1 MSDLV
6 DWRTLTCSCGL
17 ELLLSG
23 NRNVFFS
30 YLSCRNCPLAV
41 NPLPLDSMWVLHA
54 HYIFERIYAFV
65 SDKAEPT
72 RLSGP
77 FVFQNGTILN
87 LAILHKVLL
96 EFLVAQVVRK
106 AANEYLSEL
115 VIHRRWGSASRLWSR
130 RGRTRLL
137 DINRLLLILQG
148 WVGWGDTRRLG
159 EVLREALQA
168 NVGCVGLLVG
178 WRVTMGRLTGSGGG
192 RRLVVGVISESLQL
206 TLIRLLGLLKV
217 LPDKLCCQLLN
228 VDCGVWAFESCRR
241 HRLGFRVSLLRLKTL
256 RGSPGWLLPKSWL
269 LLGLGETRLLLLGV
283 LSIERAL
290 RLRPGH
296 RIYLLGLIIIES
308 SISLS
313 GSLLTNN
320 LLLFLELTYIRL
332 MDYCLHGY
340 FLRDRPLAI
349 DLKGSLL
356 N

>member
-1 MSDLV
+1 MSNLV
-6 DWRTLTCSCGL
+6 DWRTLTCRCGL
-17 ELLLSG
+17 EFLFSG
-23 NRNVFFS
+23 NSNVFFS
-30 YLSCRNCPLAV
+30 YLPSRNCPLAV

-72 RLSGP
+72 RLPGP
-77 FVFQNGTILN
+77 FIFQNGTIFN

-115 VIHRRWGSASRLWSR
+115 VIHRWWGSASRLQSR
-130 RGRTRLL
+130 RSRIRLL
-137 DINRLLLILQG
+137 DLGRLLLILHR
-148 WVGWGDTRRLG
+148 WVGLGATRRLG

-178 WRVTMGRLTGSGGG
+178 WRGTMGRLPESGGG
-192 RRLVVGVISESLQL
+192 WRLVVGVINESLQL
-206 TLIRLLGLLKV
+206 TLIRLLGLQWV
-217 LPDKLCCQLLN
+217 LADKFCCQLLN
-228 VDCGVWAFESCRR
+228 VDCGVWAFESCPR
-241 HRLGFRVSLLRLKTL
+241 HRLGFRVSLLRLMTL
-256 RGSPGWLLPKSWL
+256 YRGTCWLLPKSWL

-313 GSLLTNN
+313 GSLLTDN

-332 MDYCLHGY
+332 MDYGLHGY
-340 FLRDRPLAI
+340 FLRDGPLAI